1 MKKQKLPKYV
11 QAIFQKPQF
20 KIGDRVKFEFLG
32 DHGWGYVTK
41 INKYNDKITYMV
53 QGNGYSYPCGIQIKE
68 YNSYYAGSIF
78 FEESIAY
85 RKNLKNTGRKENE
98 SRNNSTNRKQISD
111 VDGRTISGGSDGS
124 SKKYDNRNGYSE
136 NSTSITGSRTRVK
149 NAELETA
156 ISKQKDF
163 LRKFT

>member
-11 QAIFQKPQF
+11 QEIFRKPQF

-68 YNSYYAGSIF
+68 YSSYYAGSID
-78 FEESIAY
+78 FEASKDKRNHE
-85 RKNLKNTGRKENE
+85 T
-98 SRNNSTNRKQISD
+98 SRNTKSQKRNDNQTRKRVSGSTSD
-111 VDGRTISGGSDGS
+111 TISNTRTRHKPTDDIGNGNANNIHSNTT
-124 SKKYDNRNGYSE
+124 SKKTN
-136 NSTSITGSRTRVK
+136 K
-149 NAELETA
+149 NIELEDA
-156 ISKQKDF
+156 IDKQKDF